1 MKSNGKN
8 IVILVMFCLLTVVF
22 AGCGNT
28 SQENSSQKTEK
39 QQDVYI
45 VAAASMTD
53 AINWCKL

>member
-22 AGCGNT
+22 AGCGNA

-39 QQDVYI
+39 QQEVI
-45 VAAASMTD
+45 
-53 AINWCKL
+53 L

>member
-28 SQENSSQKTEK
+28 SQENSLKKQKAQE
-39 QQDVYI
+39 VI
-45 VAAASMTD
+45 
-53 AINWCKL
+53 L

>member
-39 QQDVYI
+39 QQEVYI
-45 VAAASMTD
+45 IAAASMTD
-53 AINWCKL
+53 AIK

>member
-28 SQENSSQKTEK
+28 SQENSSQKQK
-39 QQDVYI
+39 SNKMFI
-45 VAAASMTD
+45 
-53 AINWCKL
+53 L